1 MPRPLLTLVVCS
13 IDAARYARCIGRYRS
28 LFGSADCEIIG
39 IHDAAS
45 LASAYNWAARRASG
59 EIVVFSHDDVDIVS
73 ADLVPALRDAVQFL
87 DVVGVAGTSRV
98 VDAYWPRAGA
108 PHLHGWMAS
117 PGPDGYTVNVYGV
130 DALVT
135 PGLEAL
141 DGMFFAAKS
150 EVLERVRFDEAT
162 FDGFHGYDIDFTF
175 RAHQA
180 GFRVGTCAAIAL
192 IHASAGGFGAEWTR
206 YAERFAAKHRAAL
219 AGRVGARSWP
229 MAAIKVAT
237 REDVARS
244 FPLATLR
251 AVTERLR
258 APPDAERC

>member
-13 IDAARYARCIGRYRS
+13 IDAARYERCIARYRE
-28 LFGSADCEIIG
+28 LFGAADHEIIG

-59 EIVVFSHDDVDIVS
+59 ELVVFSHDDVDIVS
-73 ADLVPALRDAVQFL
+73 ADLVPALRHAMRSL

-117 PGPDGYTVNVYGV
+117 PGPDGYTVNIYGV
-130 DALVT
+130 DDLVS

-141 DGMFFAAKS
+141 DGMFFAATA
-150 EVLERVRFDEAT
+150 EVLERVRFDETT
-162 FDGFHGYDIDFTF
+162 FDGFHGYDLDFTF

-192 IHASAGGFGAEWTR
+192 IHASAGGFGADWAR
-206 YAERFAAKHRAAL
+206 YAERFATKHRGAL
-219 AGRVGARSWP
+219 EGRVASRSWP

-237 REDVARS
+237 REDVARL

-251 AVTERLR
+251 DVTARLR
-258 APPDAERC
+258 EGAGAAR

>member
-1 MPRPLLTLVVCS
+1 MARPFATLVVCS
-13 IDAARYARCIGRYRS
+13 IDAARYERCIARYRA
-28 LFGSADCEIIG
+28 LLGTGDHEIIG

-45 LASAYNWAARRASG
+45 LASAYNWAARRAAG
-59 EIVVFSHDDVDIVS
+59 EIVVFSHDDVEIVS
-73 ADLVPALRDAVQFL
+73 ADLVPALRHAFASL
-87 DVVGVAGTSRV
+87 DVVGVVGTSLV

-130 DALVT
+130 DAAVT

-141 DGMFFAAKS
+141 DGAFFATRA
-150 EVLERVRFDEAT
+150 EVLGRVRFDETT
-162 FDGFHGYDIDFTF
+162 FDGFHGYDVDFTF
-175 RAHQA
+175 RAHEA

-192 IHASAGGFGAEWTR
+192 IHASAGSFGSDWAR
-206 YAERFAAKHRAAL
+206 YAEKFAAKHRTAL
-219 AGRVGARSWP
+219 AGRAAARSWP

-237 REDVARS
+237 KEEIARS

-251 AVTERLR
+251 EITARLR
-258 APPDAERC
+258 AGTPAR